1 MVWGVPVVWQQCYS
15 LSMNLGKNVADG
27 WTGRV
32 DIQGSTRGPRGP
44 KKYLRLPQS
53 TKKYLKLQ
61 QMTKH
66 QKHHE
71 NLLVPVADGGWAN
84 VIKQWPRDEVLILV
98 PLLRLSRICWTP
110 SSSFIHH
117 GHPLHD
123 HPPTWPSSC
132 STSPSCPKVDETTLS
147 AHLTESISKDIFHMV
162 SR

>member
-98 PLLRLSRICWTP
+98 PLLRLSRMCWTP
-110 SSSFIHH
+110 SSSFLHQEQ
-117 GHPLHD
+117 PLHD
-123 HPPTWPSSC
+123 RPHAQHHPHDAQ
-132 STSPSCPKVDETTLS
+132 VDENILS
-147 AHLTESISKDIFHMV
+147 AHLTESVSKDIFHMV

>member
-98 PLLRLSRICWTP
+98 PLLRLSRMCWTP
-110 SSSFIHH
+110 SSSFLHQE
-117 GHPLHD
+117 HPLHD
-123 HPPTWPSSC
+123 RPHAQNHPHDSQ
-132 STSPSCPKVDETTLS
+132 VDETTLS